1 MNELL
6 KILKNNQYLFKDQ
19 QIYQAQCCKMAKHT
33 LKILLI
39 FKVC

>member
-19 QIYQAQCCKMAKHT
+19 QIYQACCKMTKHT